1 MALKITPDMLA
12 AVYDLLSVCPPFNKW
27 NMPDS
32 EDVKFQVIRTKDR
45 TAHYCMRKGVHIIAV
60 SSAYVGRHEMLISS
74 VAHEMIHLH
83 MAVNCWNRRNP
94 HDAAFQKFADQV
106 CRVHEF
112 DRLTF

>member
-1 MALKITPDMLA
+1 MTLPLTKEVVA
-12 AVYDLLSVCPPFNKW
+12 AAYDYLCELPPFNKW

-83 MAVNCWNRRNP
+83 MSVTCWNRRNP
-94 HDAAFQKFADQV
+94 HDTAFQKFADQV
-106 CRVHEF
+106 CRIHEF